1 MSILITGA
9 TGFVGSQVLDQLL
22 ERGEHVRVLALP
34 DTLDRLRD
42 RGRVDIVVGSL
53 GDPDALATAT
63 RDVSVVYH
71 LAAIHLSALRAVAN
85 PRDLKEVNVD
95 GTERLLCACVAN
107 QVRRIVFT
115 SSVAVYNA
123 APSPSMWP
131 IGETFPLRTSGETN
145 LRNYA
150 LSKIEAETLIRR
162 AHQEHGL
169 EAIVLRC
176 AAVYGPGAPWVERFL
191 QALAVN
197 PWSALTA
204 AGRFA
209 CNQWI
214 HRGDLARAVVLGGT
228 QGALK
233 YELCN
238 VAGPELFS
246 SRDLLAALSRALRQG
261 RWRHQFMP
269 DLERTARYAYRYDVT
284 RALARLGFAPQ
295 IRLDAGIAEI
305 VASMSPRPA
314 IAAPPRMGIGEQSTM
329 ADVELF

>member
-1 MSILITGA
+1 MTILVTGA
-9 TGFVGSQVLDQLL
+9 TGFVGSQVLNQLL
-22 ERGEHVRVLALP
+22 ERGEQVRVLALP
-34 DTLDRLRD
+34 DTLDHLH
-42 RGRVDIVVGSL
+42 GRERVEIVAGSL
-53 GDPDALATAT
+53 SNTDALATAT
-63 RDVSVVYH
+63 REVSVVYH

-85 PRDLKEVNVD
+85 PRDLKEVNVE
-95 GTERLLCACVAN
+95 GTERLLRACTAN
-107 QVRRIVFT
+107 RVRRIVFT

-131 IGETFPLRTSGETN
+131 IGETYPLRTSGETN

-162 AHQEHGL
+162 AHQERGL

-191 QALAVN
+191 RAIAVN
-197 PWSALTA
+197 PWSALTS
-204 AGRFA
+204 AGRSA

-214 HRGDLARAVVLGGT
+214 HRRDLARAIVLGGT
-228 QGALK
+228 QAASK

-246 SRDLLAALSRALRQG
+246 SRDLLAAMSRALRQG
-261 RWRHQFMP
+261 RWRYQFMP
-269 DLERTARYAYRYDVT
+269 ELDRTARYAYRYDVT
-284 RALARLGFAPQ
+284 RALSRLGFAPQ
-295 IRLDAGIAEI
+295 IRLDAGIAEV
-305 VASMSPRPA
+305 VASMSPPPT
-314 IAAPPRMGIGEQSTM
+314 IAAAPQVGAEGHSTM

>member
-1 MSILITGA
+1 VAVLVTGA

-22 ERGEHVRVLALP
+22 DRGEQVRVLALP
-34 DTLDRLRD
+34 DTLERVHQRD
-42 RGRVDIVVGSL
+42 RVEVVAGSL
-53 GDPDALATAT
+53 SDPGALAEAT
-63 RDVSVVYH
+63 RDVGAVYH
-71 LAAIHLSALRAVAN
+71 LAAIHLSALRAIAD
-85 PRDLKEVNVD
+85 PRDLRTVNVD
-95 GTERLLCACVAN
+95 GTERLLRACAAS

-123 APSPSMWP
+123 APWPSMWP
-131 IGETFPLRTSGETN
+131 INETYPLRTTGEAN

-150 LSKIEAETLIRR
+150 LSKIEAEALIRR

-169 EAIVLRC
+169 EAVVLRSP
-176 AAVYGPGAPWVERFL
+176 AVYGPGAPWVERIVR
-191 QALAVN
+191 AIAAN
-197 PWSALTA
+197 PWSALTS

-214 HRGDLARAVVLGGT
+214 HRRDLARAVVLGGT
-228 QGALK
+228 QTALK

-246 SRDLLAALSRALRQG
+246 SRDLLVAMSRALRHG

-269 DLERTARYAYRYDVT
+269 ELDRTARYAYRYDVT
-284 RALARLGFAPQ
+284 RAQSRLGFAAQ
-295 IRLDAGIAEI
+295 IRLDAGLAE
-305 VASMSPRPA
+305 VLASMSPPPA
-314 IAAPPRMGIGEQSTM
+314 IADSPRGADGRSTM